1 MDKKGQGISMNV
13 IIIAA
18 IALLVLVVVAAI
30 FLVNMGK
37 VQPKV
42 NQCEPTYGVCVESGG
57 CTDGIILNK
66 KCADD
71 AAGQVCCSKGGGSG
85 EEPDDS

>member
-30 FLVNMGK
+30 FLVNMSEVSTEVG
-37 VQPKV
+37 
-42 NQCEPTYGVCVESGG
+42 S
-57 CTDGIILNK
+57 
-66 KCADD
+66 KCLEA
-71 AAGQVCCSKGGGSG
+71 GGSCQVECQG
-85 EEPDDS
+85 NLEEIDGMDCGDGNKCCGIPGISSS